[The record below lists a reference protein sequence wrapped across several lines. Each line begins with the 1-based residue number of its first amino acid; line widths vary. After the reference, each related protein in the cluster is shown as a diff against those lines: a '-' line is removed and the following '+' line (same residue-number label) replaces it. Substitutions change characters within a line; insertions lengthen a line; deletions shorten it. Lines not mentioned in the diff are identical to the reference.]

1 MNVMTTIRSIQARCA
16 CSHGLV
22 SPTGKQPRAALLLIS
37 CLLLFSA
44 VSHAQTTIP
53 PAVQVVINGHDLPQ
67 TAYTLFVKEVGS
79 ANPLLAVNENLPLN
93 PASTIKTL
101 TTLAGLELLGPTYSW
116 TTQVYALGPI
126 SDGTLTGDLLIRG
139 GGDPFLVE
147 EHFRNLLKTLQRR
160 GVNNITG
167 DLIIDDTLFDSSVSQ
182 QPLIDNDSR
191 RAYNVLPHALMVNF
205 QTVNFYFYPHGNGR
219 DVIIR
224 ADPALPNLSINN
236 QLSQRDAPCT
246 GFQRGISI
254 DVDEAG
260 NTVTFSGRLPSRCDE
275 YMLTRSVLDAPAYAY
290 GLFMQL
296 WQQLGG
302 EFNGS
307 LREQALPDDW
317 SEPPI
322 ASWNSPPLAEVV
334 KSINKYSNNMM
345 TRHLLLTLGL
355 ERAGKPA
362 TVAHGIA
369 AVQDYLTTA
378 GIDHSQLVMVNGSGL
393 SRDERVTGNM
403 LGSVLEQGFT
413 MTAMPE
419 FVSSLPLSGLDGTM
433 RSRLTDEGPSGR
445 MHIKT
450 GSLDNVAGI
459 AGYVHARS
467 GKHYVVVAL
476 VNHTQADTGP
486 GQELGDA
493 LLNWVWSQ

>member
-1 MNVMTTIRSIQARCA
+1 MQMMTKKTCIRRRSAG
-16 CSHGLV
+16 SHCHV
-22 SPTGKQPRAALLLIS
+22 SPTGKYQRAASLFMCFLLM
-37 CLLLFSA
+37 FSA
-44 VSHAQTTIP
+44 VSHAQTSIP
-53 PAVQVVINGHDLPQ
+53 AAVQVIINGHNLPQ
-67 TAYTLFVKEVGS
+67 NAYTLYVKEVGS
-79 ANPLLAVNENLPLN
+79 ATPLLAVNENLPLN

-101 TTLAGLELLGPTYSW
+101 TTLAGLELLGPTYTW
-116 TTQVYALGPI
+116 TTEVYALGQI

-147 EHFRNLLKTLQRR
+147 EHFRSLLKTLQRR
-160 GVNNITG
+160 GINNITG

-182 QPLIDNDSR
+182 QALIDNDSR

-224 ADPALPNLSINN
+224 ADPALPNLLINN
-236 QLSQRDAPCT
+236 QLSQRDAPCS

-317 SEPPI
+317 SETPV

-362 TVAHGIA
+362 TVAHGIT

-393 SRDERVTGNM
+393 SRDERVTGSL

-433 RSRLTDEGPSGR
+433 RTRLTHEGPSGR

-467 GKHYVVVAL
+467 GKHFVVVAL